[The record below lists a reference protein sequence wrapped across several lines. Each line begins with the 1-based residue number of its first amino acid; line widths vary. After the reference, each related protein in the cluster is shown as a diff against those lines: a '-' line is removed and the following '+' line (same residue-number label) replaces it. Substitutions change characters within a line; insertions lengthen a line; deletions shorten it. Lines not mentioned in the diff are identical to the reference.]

1 MLFIFVTDL
10 INAGKFS
17 TIYNEKNNYIFF
29 YINKSCKAAAD
40 SFMNVRNARMNCC
53 EKKHICIFLT

>member
-40 SFMNVRNARMNCC
+40 SSPAG
-53 EKKHICIFLT
+53 L

>member
-17 TIYNEKNNYIFF
+17 TIYNGR
-29 YINKSCKAAAD
+29 
-40 SFMNVRNARMNCC
+40 FMNVRNARLDCY

>member
-17 TIYNEKNNYIFF
+17 TIYNEKNNCIFF
-29 YINKSCKAAAD
+29 YINKSCKAATD
-40 SFMNVRNARMNCC
+40 SSPAG
-53 EKKHICIFLT
+53 L